1 MTSLFADVPNRDAP
15 PPEAA
20 WAGRVAPMDAAAA
33 AAAHAV
39 VPVDDV
45 LEMTLQWVLPVC
57 VCVEREGEGE
67 GEGETVSRH
76 QRWGDGCGGPPRLAC
91 VRAELMRAGG
101 CGDGWAGL

>member
-57 VCVEREGEGE
+57 VCGERER
-67 GEGETVSRH
+67 ETRK
-76 QRWGDGCGGPPRLAC
+76 RLLLGGLGA
-91 VRAELMRAGG
+91 
-101 CGDGWAGL
+101 